1 MRSSIAFSLLLLV
14 GADAGVGVNALAAD
28 ADAPKYAPAIV
39 GRLSEAGRPLMA
51 NVCLRTA
58 GSEIR
63 QCAYSDFDGR
73 FYIPTLGA
81 THMKYTGED
90 EERVGAYPELWL
102 ELGTRGD
109 AVKRLYPIGLVDGK
123 KSLLRLDCDVTQ
135 RIDDTADAASPY
147 CRIAPE
153 PAQAPTQARR

>member
-1 MRSSIAFSLLLLV
+1 MRSSIALALLLLV
-14 GADAGVGVNALAAD
+14 GVRALAAD
-28 ADAPKYAPAIV
+28 ADAPKYAPGII
-39 GRLSEAGRPLMA
+39 GRLTDAGRPLMA

-81 THMKYTGED
+81 AHMKYTGED
-90 EERVGAYPELWL
+90 DDRAGVYPEQWL

-109 AVKRLYPIGLVDGK
+109 AAKKLYPIGLVDGK
-123 KSLLRLDCDVTQ
+123 KSILRLDCDIAK
-135 RIDDTADAASPY
+135 RIDAAADAASHY
-147 CRIAPE
+147 CQIAPE
-153 PAQAPTQARR
+153 QSPAQAHR

>member
-1 MRSSIAFSLLLLV
+1 MKSSIALSLLLFV
-14 GADAGVGVNALAAD
+14 GMRALAAD
-28 ADAPKYAPAIV
+28 ADAPKYAPSII
-39 GRLSEAGRPLMA
+39 GRLTDAGRPLMA
-51 NVCLRTA
+51 NICLRSD

-73 FYIPTLGA
+73 FYIPTLGT

-90 EERVGAYPELWL
+90 EERVGAYPEQWL

-109 AVKRLYPIGLVDGK
+109 AVKKLYPIGLVDGK
-123 KSLLRLDCDVTQ
+123 KSILRLDCDIAK
-135 RIDDTADAASPY
+135 RIDGAADTASHY

-153 PAQAPTQARR
+153 QAPAQAQTRR